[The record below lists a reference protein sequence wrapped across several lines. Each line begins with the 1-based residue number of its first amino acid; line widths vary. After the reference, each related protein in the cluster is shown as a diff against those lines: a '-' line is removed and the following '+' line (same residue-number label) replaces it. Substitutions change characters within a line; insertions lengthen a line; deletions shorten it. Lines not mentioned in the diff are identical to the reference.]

1 MTIDN
6 LISIMDGEIKGLE
19 LSNDNATLRNE
30 KKCEYRQEVYSFYN
44 SIP

>member
-6 LISIMDGEIKGLE
+6 LISIMVSEIKGLE
-19 LSNDNATLRNE
+19 LSNDNATLENG
-30 KKCEYRQEVYSFYN
+30 KKCEYRQEVYSFHD